1 MGKRRK
7 QSLPA
12 KPTQVVNPV
21 SKSPVIGTFSHIQG
35 EINVSPLPKPSDFEG
50 YERVLPGAASR
61 LMEMAEREQKAVI
74 ELRQQD
80 AQLTKQMME
89 YDYKSFRAGQWMGL
103 AVTIASLVAAFV
115 LAYKG
120 NNIAAA
126 GFGVTGLAV
135 LVGVFLRN
143 RFVPAQQ
150 QEKDP

>member
-1 MGKRRK
+1 M
-7 QSLPA
+7 
-12 KPTQVVNPV
+12 
-21 SKSPVIGTFSHIQG
+21 
-35 EINVSPLPKPSDFEG
+35 
-50 YERVLPGAASR
+50 PGAASR

-103 AVTIASLVAAFV
+103 AVTILSLAAAFV
-115 LAYKG
+115 LADKG

-150 QEKDP
+150 EQKTL

>member
-7 QSLPA
+7 QNLPA
-12 KPTQVVNPV
+12 KPSQVVNPV

-61 LMEMAEREQKAVI
+61 LMEMAEREQRALI

-103 AVTIASLVAAFV
+103 VVTIFSLAAAFV
-115 LAYKG
+115 LAYRD

-143 RFVPAQQ
+143 RFVPNQ
-150 QEKDP
+150 QEQKNP